1 MKISMKPKELKKF
14 AERIA
19 KLELII
25 DSNVADEKAIR
36 KAREEI
42 LELSGRIDPED
53 MIEID
58 EIVQQIL
65 NEKS

>member
-1 MKISMKPKELKKF
+1 MKPKELKKF

-58 EIVQQIL
+58 EIVQEIL
-65 NEKS
+65 KEKS

>member
-1 MKISMKPKELKKF
+1 MKPKELKKF

-25 DSNVADEKAIR
+25 DSEISDEKAIR
-36 KAREEI
+36 KAQQEI

-65 NEKS
+65 NENS

>member
-1 MKISMKPKELKKF
+1 MKPKELKKF

-25 DSNVADEKAIR
+25 DSNIADEKAIR

>member
-1 MKISMKPKELKKF
+1 MKPKELKKF

>member
-1 MKISMKPKELKKF
+1 MKPKELKKF

-25 DSNVADEKAIR
+25 DSNVADKKAIH
-36 KAREEI
+36 KAQEEI

-65 NEKS
+65 SEKS